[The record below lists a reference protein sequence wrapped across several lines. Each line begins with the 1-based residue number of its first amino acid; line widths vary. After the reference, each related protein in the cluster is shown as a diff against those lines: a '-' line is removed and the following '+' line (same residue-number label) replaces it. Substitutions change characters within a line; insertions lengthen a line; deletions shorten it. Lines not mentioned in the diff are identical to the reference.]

1 MTKAHCGRASRT
13 EAISRVAIST
23 GIFALLC
30 IALLFLSACAKQ
42 GDGFPGT
49 ASFSSGDTSSYGSP
63 LRVRLLTASQYRN
76 SIAYVFGEDVADRVV
91 PPLPPFQRT
100 GGLLASGAASVG
112 LTSDQVSQIQQAAA
126 TIAAVVVDEEHRD
139 FLLPCD
145 RSAQMISSA
154 CAKDFFTSAGRLL
167 LRKPLDSSQLS
178 RLLQITEE
186 ATAELDDFYEGLAL
200 ALESL
205 LISPEFLFII
215 DRAEDD
221 PLVPGRQRLDAYS
234 LASRWS
240 FLLWNAPPDGVLLDA
255 AARDDLH
262 KPQERAA
269 TLDRMLQSPR
279 LEAGVRAFFDDM
291 FAFDEFDS
299 LAKDPEVY
307 PAVTGAT
314 LKDAREQTLRTV
326 IDHLLTQ
333 DADYRDLF
341 TTRRTFMSMALA
353 AVYGVRA
360 PDDWVPHE
368 FSAEEPRAGLLTH
381 MSFLA
386 AHSHS
391 VRSSPTL
398 RGKAVRELFLCQH
411 VPDPPPNVDFSGIE
425 DAHGAATA
433 RERLAVHNKNP
444 SCAGCHLITD
454 PIGLALENFDGAG
467 GFRETERGAVLDISG
482 ELDGIFFDEVAGLAQ
497 AMREHPKAPACLVN
511 RIYAYATG
519 GPLSL
524 RYDRGI
530 LDELT
535 QRFGSEGYRF
545 KALLRDVASNEAFV
559 SVRTEPTGN
568 VDDEQLPEKQIP
580 RLTAELAASVKR
592 NPPGVDVA
600 STPRTANTR

>member
-1 MTKAHCGRASRT
+1 MKHANYHRSLRGPMGFPL
-13 EAISRVAIST
+13 VAFVLFCS
-23 GIFALLC
+23 AVLL
-30 IALLFLSACAKQ
+30 LPGCAKQ
-42 GDGFPGT
+42 QD
-49 ASFSSGDTSSYGSP
+49 DSYESAFLSDADARGEGSP
-63 LRVRLLTASQYRN
+63 LRVRLLTPSQYRN
-76 SIAYVFGEDVADRVV
+76 TIAYVFGDDVADRVV

-126 TIAAVVVDEEHRD
+126 TIASVVVDEEHRD

-145 RSAQMISSA
+145 RNEHTTGSP
-154 CAKDFFTSAGRLL
+154 CAEQFFSSAGRLL
-167 LRKPLDSSQLS
+167 LRKPLESSQLEQ
-178 RLLQITEE
+178 LVQIAES
-186 ATAELDDFYEGLAL
+186 AAAELDDFYEGLAL

-240 FLLWNAPPDGVLLDA
+240 FLLWNAPPDDVLLDA
-255 AARDDLH
+255 AARGDLH
-262 KPQERAA
+262 QLEGRSAA
-269 TLDRMLQSPR
+269 LDRMLASPR
-279 LEAGVRAFFDDM
+279 LEAGVRAFFDDV
-291 FAFDEFDS
+291 FAFDEFES

-326 IDHLLTQ
+326 VDHLLIQ

-360 PDDWVPHE
+360 PDDWVPYE
-368 FSAEEPRAGLLTH
+368 FSAEESRIGLLTQV
-381 MSFLA
+381 SFLA

-391 VRSSPTL
+391 VRSSATL

-467 GFRETERGAVLDISG
+467 GFRETENGAALDISG

-497 AMREHPKAPACLVN
+497 AMREHPKAPACLVS
-511 RIYAYATG
+511 RVYAYATG

-524 RYDRGI
+524 RYDRSI
-530 LDELT
+530 LNMLT
-535 QRFGSEGYRF
+535 HRFAEEGYRF
-545 KALLRDVASNEAFV
+545 KALLHEVASSEAFL
-559 SVRTEPTGN
+559 SVRSPLL
-568 VDDEQLPEKQIP
+568 DEGEEERLPEKLIP
-580 RLTAELAASVKR
+580 RLTATSL
-592 NPPGVDVA
+592 VA
-600 STPRTANTR
+600 SGKGSVPRAGVNIAPASENTR